1 MTRLVTVKDITE
13 QKAAQDALNTERE
26 QLLSIFGSIDE
37 SIYVSDMDTH
47 EILYANAAAKKI
59 FGSHIVGEQCYNVL
73 QGKTEPCAFCTN
85 KFIKKL
91 NYRPYFW
98 EFYNPV
104 ANRSH
109 QIIDRVIKWTDGRDV
124 RFELAVDIT
133 AKKEAEQ
140 VLRESE
146 ERYRALVNNLPD
158 FVLVLIDEK
167 IAYINDIAIEMS
179 GYSFHDLIGE
189 SIFKF
194 VDPSDHLS
202 ILDKLERYNSG
213 EKINDFETK
222 LFYKNGELRNVN
234 VKSTGIIYN
243 KMEAIFIVLT
253 DITEKKKS
261 EEKIQLLAQAVRSS
275 GEGISISDLN
285 SNLIFVNE
293 AFTKI
298 FGYEENELL
307 GQHIEI
313 IRSK

>member
-1 MTRLVTVKDITE
+1 MTLLDIRPEDDIPKLLENISSKTEVLQNSGVWRHKKKDGSIIFVEISSYAISVFSKRMTRLVTVKDITE
-13 QKAAQDALNTERE
+13 QKAAQDALNIERE

-146 ERYRALVNNLPD
+146 ERYRALVN
-158 FVLVLIDEK
+158 
-167 IAYINDIAIEMS
+167 
-179 GYSFHDLIGE
+179 
-189 SIFKF
+189 
-194 VDPSDHLS
+194 
-202 ILDKLERYNSG
+202 
-213 EKINDFETK
+213 
-222 LFYKNGELRNVN
+222 
-234 VKSTGIIYN
+234 
-243 KMEAIFIVLT
+243 
-253 DITEKKKS
+253 
-261 EEKIQLLAQAVRSS
+261 
-275 GEGISISDLN
+275 
-285 SNLIFVNE
+285 
-293 AFTKI
+293 
-298 FGYEENELL
+298 
-307 GQHIEI
+307 
-313 IRSK
+313 